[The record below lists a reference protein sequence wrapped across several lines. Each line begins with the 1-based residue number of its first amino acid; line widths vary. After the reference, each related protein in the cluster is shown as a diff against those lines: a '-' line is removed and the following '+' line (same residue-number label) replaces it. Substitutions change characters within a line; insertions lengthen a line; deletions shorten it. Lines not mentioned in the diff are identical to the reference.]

1 MRVRGWL
8 IGGGGCMQG
17 VFKLKSML
25 AGTEEDVP
33 QTELVEVLKAKL
45 QELGPLSVIATRTS
59 ALSLQ

>member
-1 MRVRGWL
+1 MFV
-8 IGGGGCMQG
+8 GGGMQG

-33 QTELVEVLKAKL
+33 QADLVEVLKAKL